1 MYIINKISNLLNW
14 LLNKFSSR
22 DKEEEEMEST
32 LEERLIEFEQVSST
46 NEVLFQ
52 FVLDLATARSEEEI
66 LDCVDR
72 AKQWTGID
80 DNYTD
85 YLH

>member
-1 MYIINKISNLLNW
+1 MYIVNKISNLFNW
-14 LLNKFSSR
+14 LLNKFRSTDR
-22 DKEEEEMEST
+22 REEMESI
-32 LEERLIEFEQVSST
+32 LEERLMEFEQVSST

-52 FVLDLATARSEEEI
+52 FVLDLATARNEEEI

-72 AKQWTGID
+72 ARQWTGVD
-80 DNYTD
+80 DDHSD

>member
-1 MYIINKISNLLNW
+1 MYIINKISNLFNW
-14 LLNKFSSR
+14 LLNKLRSR
-22 DKEEEEMEST
+22 DKEEEMETT
-32 LEERLIEFEQVSST
+32 LEERLIAFDQVSST

-52 FVLDLATARSEEEI
+52 FVLDLATARNEEEI

-80 DNYTD
+80 DNYSD

>member
-1 MYIINKISNLLNW
+1 MYIINKMSNLFNW
-14 LLNKFSSR
+14 LLNKFRPR
-22 DKEEEEMEST
+22 DRKEEMESI
-32 LEERLIEFEQVSST
+32 LEERLIAFDQVSST

-52 FVLDLATARSEEEI
+52 FVLDLATARNEEEI

-80 DNYTD
+80 DSYSD

>member
-1 MYIINKISNLLNW
+1 MYVINKMSNIFNW
-14 LLNKFSSR
+14 LYNKLR
-22 DKEEEEMEST
+22 PKDRKEEMESI

-52 FVLDLATARSEEEI
+52 FVLDLATARNEEEI